1 MNRRLAICLL
11 GALLPGLPAAAWGAG
26 AEASGIPAQVR
37 FEHSALRL
45 LDGGRRGKTLLA
57 GLEIRLADGWK
68 TYWRVPGDA
77 GVPPSFDFSA
87 SENLA
92 RAEVLWPA
100 PKRFEDAE
108 TGETIGYKG
117 MVVFPLRIWPK
128 RTDAPVVLRLN
139 LDYALCNE
147 MCIPARARL
156 ERRLGAGTAAE
167 RDEIEQWLEKVPK
180 RPGDALRVVR
190 AQVRDAQ
197 KRPVLLVTL
206 RGKGLDEKTEIFVE
220 GPALASFCHPRFIA
234 ADGDEARYFLPVDG
248 IMKAEDLK
256 GEKLKLTVISGKRS
270 IEQEVVLP

>member
-1 MNRRLAICLL
+1 MNRRLAIRLLAAGCLL
-11 GALLPGLPAAAWGAG
+11 ALPASALAG
-26 AEASGIPAQVR
+26 GEGKS

-45 LDGGRRGKTLLA
+45 LDGGRAGEGLLA

-87 SENLA
+87 SENVA
-92 RAEVLWPA
+92 SAEVLWPV

-117 MVVFPLRIWPK
+117 KVVFPLRIRPK
-128 RTDAPVVLRLN
+128 RAGAPVVLRLK

-147 MCIPARARL
+147 MCVPAQARL
-156 ERRLGAGTAAE
+156 ERRLGAGEAAE
-167 RDEIEQWLEKVPK
+167 RAEIESWLKKVPGK
-180 RPGDALRVVR
+180 PDESLRVVR
-190 AQVRDAQ
+190 AEVRDAQ

-234 ADGDEARYFLPVDG
+234 AEGEEARYFLPVDG
-248 IMKAEDLK
+248 IMKAADLK
-256 GEKLKLTVISGKRS
+256 GEKLKLTVISGKRR